1 MERKNVNK
9 ILQLLLGAGLYMLD
23 QSDKAT
29 KSTRDRAADSFDDLR
44 DAVQDKYET
53 ASNRV
58 SRASKAIRGEDESD
72 VMGNVLRFA
81 AGIGVGVGIGLLL
94 APASGE
100 ETRDAIAGQVRVVGD
115 RVKRQ
120 FSSEDAFATGTN
132 G

>member
-1 MERKNVNK
+1 MDKRNLNRW
-9 ILQLLLGAGLYMLD
+9 LQLALGAGLYMLE
-23 QSDKAT
+23 QSNKAS
-29 KSTRDRAADSFDDLR
+29 KSARESAAENFEDLR
-44 DAVQDKYET
+44 DMVQDKYET
-53 ASNRV
+53 AADRV
-58 SRASKAIRGEDESD
+58 SRASKVIRGEDESD
-72 VMGNVLRFA
+72 TMGNVLRFA

-100 ETRDAIAGQVRVVGD
+100 ETRGAIAGQVRVVGD